1 MSTSLL
7 AAPIILIFSPGIMMS
22 PRLNDRPPRKAKP
35 NPISLILSKNS
46 AVSGTLVNF
55 NILPIISRKDFLV
68 NTSFI

>member
-1 MSTSLL
+1 
-7 AAPIILIFSPGIMMS
+7 MS

-55 NILPIISRKDFLV
+55 NILPMISLKDFLV
-68 NTSFI
+68 NTSFM